1 MAVAILNQS
10 VAEEIRMPGRYAR
23 NVDRSTGRVPIRTL
37 RLLAIH
43 PISCRP
49 TAFAGSATAKPMENQ
64 M

>member
-1 MAVAILNQS
+1 
-10 VAEEIRMPGRYAR
+10 MPGRYAR

-43 PISCRP
+43 PISCPP